1 MDLVSV
7 STKMLMSIR
16 ADCRWLSCTI
26 DVEHDVI
33 VTITRVARQPFTFS
47 SPVYPASPVGGLT
60 LPKGTI
66 LSSAAQAIHMDPEVY
81 LDPEVFDP
89 WRFSRMR
96 ETAMGYNVSITM
108 GKRDEQGKESGEESE
123 EDIRWQLVNTTLE
136 YLPFGYGKHSW

>member
-1 MDLVSV
+1 MGLVSV
-7 STKMLMSIR
+7 STQSFDAIR
-16 ADCRWLSCTI
+16 ADCRWLSCTV
-26 DVEHDVI
+26 DVENNVI

-47 SPVYPASPVGGLT
+47 SPVYPSSPVDGLT

-81 LDPEVFDP
+81 PDPEVFDP

-96 ETAMGYNVSITM
+96 ENAMGYNRSIKN
-108 GKRDEQGKESGEESE
+108 GKQDEQGKESGGDPE
-123 EDIRWQLVNTTLE
+123 EDVRWQLVNTTLE

>member
-1 MDLVSV
+1 
-7 STKMLMSIR
+7 MLMSIR

-47 SPVYPASPVGGLT
+47 SPVYPASPVDGLT

-108 GKRDEQGKESGEESE
+108 GKKDEQGKESGEESE